1 MADIGAIRYDF
12 AAINDAGTGLQNQA
26 QQITTALQDY
36 ENEFQRFIEE
46 NWSEGEGSAAFA
58 IMQTKWQQQSM
69 DLNTSLQKIGTTT
82 LSGSENMKAT
92 DVALAR
98 MLQG

>member
-12 AAINDAGTGLQNQA
+12 AAINDAGSGLQTQA
-26 QQITTALQDY
+26 QSITTALQDY

-46 NWSEGEGSAAFA
+46 NWSEGEGSTAFT

-69 DLNTSLQKIGTTT
+69 ALNASLQKIGATT
-82 LSGSENMKAT
+82 LSGADNMKAT

-98 MLQG
+98 MLEG

>member
-12 AAINDAGTGLQNQA
+12 AAINDAGSGLQSQA
-26 QQITTALQDY
+26 QNITTALQDY

-46 NWSEGEGSAAFA
+46 NWSEGEGSTAFT

-69 DLNTSLQKIGTTT
+69 ELNASLQKIGATT
-82 LSGSENMKAT
+82 LSGAENMKAT
-92 DVALAR
+92 DVALAN
-98 MLQG
+98 MLLG